1 MKYLISQTI
10 RKWLLALM
18 LLGYAST
25 AYSQRVN
32 LDEPTRAGELTL
44 FPDIV
49 ETNKYYYVL
58 DKARMAQHEN
68 EEPQF
73 SFLNYVKNTE
83 DGAEGGG
90 IVHALVELY
99 VSDERLR
106 EAQTELRRIKPGA
119 QIIGPVMWKGG
130 TIALVSSFAK
140 ADGELSKQVIGI
152 GKAPILDGQKAAVS
166 VELTQKGAEI
176 LWESFKTPTPDMSI
190 SFEMELEG
198 YRAPKQATI
207 EANFDR
213 IYEHQSFN
221 VGLATPYIAADINGT
236 FEDLRD
242 EGAIKITSVGSD
254 EQMDQL
260 IAIAYNKLT
269 ELMFEPIGGTG
280 TPDLNQLTSAAGQ
293 NGSMLDRAT
302 SMLNSAR
309 QETAQENQRIRQQNE
324 AAQARADRENARIR
338 RENSAATDGT
348 SESDDSGTPTENST
362 QDTTSD
368 DTNSDAA
375 ARPNP
380 RSEQPPMEEGSVA
393 ASASPEDEP
402 GPAIQEEVN
411 PDLQEEKSKPFM
423 AIAVSYQMK
432 KKRHRGNY
440 RIDLN
445 KSTTDAITMRFDQN
459 FGPDTRDCRSCYRQV
474 NLDNPLYKQ
483 REIVAFVDGMN
494 AEDFGEYINFV
505 TVNMVKE
512 HEEGAISQDEIRI
525 DRNNF
530 NQEANNFKLI
540 YGWKDDNVREDW
552 LDYSYQATWSFFGGH
567 KVTFEPE
574 QTKDGAINLAPPFKR
589 KQVRLSADPFQ
600 LESSDI
606 RLINVRLFYELGGQE
621 FSKQITLNARDE
633 VIAGDM
639 ELLLPI
645 DQDEYEY
652 EIEWRL
658 SGNQTLSSGRL
669 TTSFSEILIDELPLD

>member
-1 MKYLISQTI
+1 MKYLTKSITK
-10 RKWLLALM
+10 RFLLLT
-18 LLGYAST
+18 LLLCIGLGLQA
-25 AYSQRVN
+25 QRVN

-49 ETNKYYYVL
+49 EDNKYYYVL
-58 DKARMAQHEN
+58 DKVRMAQHEN
-68 EEPQF
+68 EDPQF

-83 DGAEGGG
+83 NGAEGGG

-99 VSDERLR
+99 VSDDQLR
-106 EAQTELRRIKPGA
+106 AAQTDLRRVNPNG
-119 QIIGPVMWKGG
+119 QIVGPVMWKGG
-130 TIALVSSFAK
+130 TIALISSFVK

-176 LWESFKTPTPDMSI
+176 LWESFKTPTPDMSV

-213 IYEHQSFN
+213 IYEHQAFN
-221 VGLATPYIAADINGT
+221 VGLATPFLAADISGS

-242 EGAIKITSVGSD
+242 EGAIKITNVGSD

-269 ELMFEPIGGTG
+269 ELMFEPISGTG
-280 TPDLNQLTSAAGQ
+280 TPDLTQLTSAAGQ
-293 NGSMLDRAT
+293 GSSMLDRAT

-309 QETAQENQRIRQQNE
+309 QETEQENQRIRQQNE
-324 AAQARADRENARIR
+324 AARARADRENTRIR
-338 RENSAATDGT
+338 RENAAAMSRENASQTET
-348 SESDDSGTPTENST
+348 VSES
-362 QDTTSD
+362 QADTTAN
-368 DTNSDAA
+368 DTTNTAA
-375 ARPNP
+375 ARPGP
-380 RSEQPPMEEGSVA
+380 RGEQPPMEEGEVA
-393 ASASPEDEP
+393 ASASPEDRP
-402 GPAIQEEVN
+402 GPSLQEEVS

-432 KKRHRGNY
+432 KKRHRGEY

-445 KSTTDAITMRFDQN
+445 KSSTDAITMRFDHN
-459 FGPDTRDCRSCYRQV
+459 FGPDTRDCRDCYRQV
-474 NLDNPLYKQ
+474 NLDNPLFKQ

-494 AEDFGEYINFV
+494 ASDFGEYINFV

-530 NQEANNFKLI
+530 NQEGNNFKLI
-540 YGWKDDNVREDW
+540 YGWKEDNSREDW
-552 LDYSYQATWSFFGGH
+552 LDYTYQATWSFFGGH
-567 KVTFEPE
+567 QVSFEPE
-574 QTKDGAINLAPPFKR
+574 TTSDGALNLAPPFKR

-600 LESSDI
+600 LESAGV
-606 RLINVRLFYELGGQE
+606 RLINVRLFYELEGQE
-621 FSKQITLNARDE
+621 FSKQLTLNARDE
-633 VIAGDM
+633 VVAGDM
-639 ELLLPI
+639 ELLLPR

-658 SGNQTLSSGRL
+658 TGNQLLTSGRL
-669 TTSFSEILIDELPLD
+669 STSFSEILVDEIPIN